1 MVKAEDHAVKITD
14 ISSLV
19 EKNNVNGNALFGR
32 RYSKIDHRFFLN
44 DVIVNLYE
52 CLAIFVFITF
62 NLNGD

>member
-19 EKNNVNGNALFGR
+19 EKNNVNGSVLFGR
-32 RYSKIDHRFFLN
+32 RYSKIDHRFFFY
-44 DVIVNLYE
+44 VIVNLYE
-52 CLAIFVFITF
+52 FLAIFVFITL